1 MTHESP
7 HDKSADAVH
16 EGRPV
21 EAQYVRGGRG
31 GVRILTL
38 LIVSAGAAAIL
49 LLGMW
54 FVSNGGFERTNAN
67 NGEQPVDSQAFN
79 REAAAPPN
87 RFRSGSIAEAPT
99 TKAPVAGP
107 GPFFMPQKAETV
119 RPLPAGAKDGRTAP
133 D

>member
-1 MTHESP
+1 MTHQSP

-38 LIVSAGAAAIL
+38 LAISLAAVAIL

-54 FVSNGGFERTNAN
+54 FVSRGGFAQTESRTAAQSFDNDT
-67 NGEQPVDSQAFN
+67 P
-79 REAAAPPN
+79 AAPAP
-87 RFRSGSIAEAPT
+87 APT
-99 TKAPVAGP
+99 PTPT
-107 GPFFMPQKAETV
+107 Q
-119 RPLPAGAKDGRTAP
+119 
-133 D
+133 

>member
-67 NGEQPVDSQAFN
+67 NGEQPVDAQAFN
-79 REAAAPPN
+79 QEAAAPPAAN
-87 RFRSGSIAEAPT
+87 P
-99 TKAPVAGP
+99 
-107 GPFFMPQKAETV
+107 
-119 RPLPAGAKDGRTAP
+119 PAQ
-133 D
+133 

>member
-7 HDKSADAVH
+7 HDKAADAVH

-38 LIVSAGAAAIL
+38 LVVSLAAVAIL

-54 FVSNGGFERTNAN
+54 FVSQGGFAATNAN
-67 NGEQPVDSQAFN
+67 DGGQAVDSAAFQSE
-79 REAAAPPN
+79 RVEVPAAD
-87 RFRSGSIAEAPT
+87 APT
-99 TKAPVAGP
+99 TATGQP
-107 GPFFMPQKAETV
+107 
-119 RPLPAGAKDGRTAP
+119 TAP
-133 D
+133 PTGEAANVNAPTVAAEPSPAR